1 MEGEI
6 PLLLGLFDHA
16 DEASALGLLHA
27 CSSETGEITMEYS
40 LPFLPSPRL
49 LLVSGMDSWAL
60 DSPQRG

>member
-40 LPFLPSPRL
+40 LPFFAIATSAARL
-49 LLVSGMDSWAL
+49 RHG
-60 DSPQRG
+60 